1 MTALFQRRFPATDSS
16 GSVEDN
22 LFNAGVQPVVG
33 SGRLETPDDPFI
45 FGVINAYRRCFRY
58 DCNERIRI
66 RRYRPPI
73 LDSWQTRGMGPHAH
87 TDNRS

>member
-45 FGVINAYRRCFRY
+45 FGVLNAFNRHFRCSGGPDAFPGRR
-58 DCNERIRI
+58 
-66 RRYRPPI
+66 
-73 LDSWQTRGMGPHAH
+73 THAFH
-87 TDNRS
+87 DR